1 MNSPF
6 HLPGGSVR
14 PIPRR
19 RIMEKVDEYM
29 SRRDYPGVERLLLYW
44 LGEAEAGRDD
54 EGRLMVLGELIGHY
68 RKTGEAGPGTSAIGE
83 ALQLIRSMGAE
94 NTVNAATTC
103 INAAT
108 ALHSFG
114 AYERAL
120 ELFQKAVPVYRDH
133 PELPAQ
139 QRSGLYNNMGLTLAA
154 LERYDEAFE
163 AYRFALDTLS
173 QAGQGFPEQAMT
185 CLNLADAV
193 EACRGMEQGEA
204 QIFSLLD
211 EASRLLRHPDIPRDG
226 YYAYVCEKCA
236 PAFEYYGYFLD
247 AETLKRTAE
256 EIYDRA

>member
-6 HLPGGSVR
+6 FLPLAGVR

-29 SRRDYPGVERLLLYW
+29 SRRDYPGVERLLRYW

-68 RKTGEAGPGTSAIGE
+68 RKTGEAGPGEAAIE
-83 ALQLIRSMGAE
+83 QALRLIRSMGAE
-94 NTVNAATTC
+94 GTVNAATTY

-114 AYERAL
+114 KYEQAL
-120 ELFQKAVPVYRDH
+120 ELFRMAVPVYRDH

-139 QRSGLYNNMGLTLAA
+139 QLSGLYNNMGLTLAA

-163 AYRFALDTLS
+163 AYRLALEPLS
-173 QAGQGFPEQAMT
+173 AAGVGFPEQAMT
-185 CLNLADAV
+185 CLNLANAV
-193 EACRGMEQGEA
+193 EARLGMEQGEA

-211 EASRLLRHPDIPRDG
+211 EASRLLRRPDIPREG

-236 PAFEYYGYFLD
+236 PTFEYYGYFLD
-247 AETLKRTAE
+247 AETFRRAAE